1 MMIDSSV
8 ERQSIAF
15 PYPDAMVQLLDTVR
29 LYMSP
34 GEIDQVLK
42 ACHLILESCQEVSSG
57 TRPIPPLELALA
69 VTTIMAQLMHVD
81 AIGIAAG
88 LVFEAVDAELLM
100 IEQVEQI
107 LGLPI
112 ARVVGSMARLNILEQ
127 KKQNVVNTSF
137 RNIQKSATKKI
148 HNDHEDGSAES
159 KKPRIREAMRRQQA
173 ETVRKMFV
181 AMADDPRV
189 VLLKL
194 AYRLYALR
202 MAIQPGYNGDQQE
215 ILMLAQEAREIYAP
229 LAGRLGMSRVEG
241 EMEDLAFQILEPES
255 YNWIRDIM
263 EMESK
268 QWRSYVQQVCGILRA
283 EMESIG
289 VKAEI
294 SGRVKHAYS
303 FYRKIVRSVGE
314 VDSFEAL
321 KAAADINQIHDL
333 IAFRI
338 LVETTTD
345 CYIAL
350 GHVHS
355 LWKPKEGRIKDFI
368 ANPKPNG
375 YSALHTT
382 VFCLNDQL
390 VEIQIR
396 TREMH
401 EAAEYGVAMHW
412 HYKDVG
418 DHASAS
424 AKELLTWL
432 RQLAEWQQ
440 ELRVSNTS
448 DTDFVEAVKDDIFQE
463 QIFVFTP
470 KGEVKD
476 LPVGS
481 TPVDFAYRIHSNIGD
496 RCAGARIIET
506 IDSAEGERRVTRMV
520 QLNYELKNGEIV
532 DIVTSPKAH
541 PTRDWLNFAR
551 TAAARSKIR
560 RYLKMHERPINIPI
574 GRDRLDRELKAL
586 GTYSLED
593 LTEDAENW
601 LCHEFKFESI
611 EDLLAALGADDIR
624 PHGIA
629 VKFVEYCQH
638 RERKEAKD
646 EKEKKTLSLPTT
658 LSAKQTDAQFEVE
671 GISGLLTRL
680 ANCCN
685 PLPGDAIVGFISRG
699 KGVIVH
705 RHDCRNIP
713 RFLKEHNE
721 RLIHVNW
728 LGVSLQHYHVP
739 ILITAHERSGLIRDV
754 ATAVA
759 DAGANLFKINT
770 RVRRGVAVIAAT
782 LDIEN
787 LDMLYR
793 LFIKLEKTKGVTR
806 VERDM
811 GKKH

>member
-1 MMIDSSV
+1 
-8 ERQSIAF
+8 
-15 PYPDAMVQLLDTVR
+15 
-29 LYMSP
+29 
-34 GEIDQVLK
+34 
-42 ACHLILESCQEVSSG
+42 
-57 TRPIPPLELALA
+57 
-69 VTTIMAQLMHVD
+69 
-81 AIGIAAG
+81 
-88 LVFEAVDAELLM
+88 
-100 IEQVEQI
+100 
-107 LGLPI
+107 
-112 ARVVGSMARLNILEQ
+112 
-127 KKQNVVNTSF
+127 
-137 RNIQKSATKKI
+137 
-148 HNDHEDGSAES
+148 
-159 KKPRIREAMRRQQA
+159 
-173 ETVRKMFV
+173 
-181 AMADDPRV
+181 
-189 VLLKL
+189 
-194 AYRLYALR
+194 
-202 MAIQPGYNGDQQE
+202 
-215 ILMLAQEAREIYAP
+215 
-229 LAGRLGMSRVEG
+229 
-241 EMEDLAFQILEPES
+241 
-255 YNWIRDIM
+255 
-263 EMESK
+263 
-268 QWRSYVQQVCGILRA
+268 
-283 EMESIG
+283 
-289 VKAEI
+289 
-294 SGRVKHAYS
+294 
-303 FYRKIVRSVGE
+303 
-314 VDSFEAL
+314 
-321 KAAADINQIHDL
+321 
-333 IAFRI
+333 
-338 LVETTTD
+338 
-345 CYIAL
+345 
-350 GHVHS
+350 
-355 LWKPKEGRIKDFI
+355 
-368 ANPKPNG
+368 
-375 YSALHTT
+375 
-382 VFCLNDQL
+382 
-390 VEIQIR
+390 
-396 TREMH
+396 MH

-432 RQLAEWQQ
+432 CQLTEWQH
-440 ELRVSNTS
+440 ELRISNTS

-481 TPVDFAYRIHSNIGD
+481 TPLDFAYRIHSNIGD

-506 IDSAEGERRVTRMV
+506 IDGADGERRVTRMV

-560 RYLKMHERPINIPI
+560 RFLKMHERPINIQI

-586 GTYSLED
+586 GTYNLED

-601 LCHEFKFESI
+601 LCDEFKFESI

-646 EKEKKTLSLPTT
+646 DKEKETLFLPTT
-658 LSAKQTDAQFEVE
+658 VHAKQTDAQLEVA

-685 PLPGDAIVGFISRG
+685 PLPGDAIVGFVSRG

-728 LGVSLQHYHVP
+728 LGVSLQHYYVP
-739 ILITAHERSGLIRDV
+739 IIITAHERSGLIRDV

-759 DAGANLFKINT
+759 DAGANVRQINT
-770 RVRRGVAVIAAT
+770 RVRRGTTVIAAT

-806 VERDM
+806 VERDL